1 MFNRLEK
8 TTYPDLIAQRI
19 RSLILEQHLGLGE
32 RLPPERELADQFGVS
47 RSSIREGIKL
57 LAAQGLVEIHS
68 GDGTYVSSDLTT
80 SVLQPI
86 SWAISLSDADYS
98 EFVEV
103 RMILEPAI
111 AALAAMRASDEDK
124 AQMLETIQNLE
135 ASIGDTAK
143 VVEADMDFHLVL
155 ARSVGNQV
163 IFETMVGLQR
173 LIRPLMSQIPLDL
186 DFQNKALQEHREI
199 YEAILDGDATAARKL
214 MAKSIA
220 KDKNIEQ
227 IMAAINGNPIKV
239 NV

>member
-1 MFNRLEK
+1 MFSRLEK
-8 TTYPDLIAQRI
+8 TTYPDLISQRI
-19 RSLILEQHLGLGE
+19 RSLILKQHLGAGE

-57 LAAQGLVEIHS
+57 LAAQGLVEIRT

-86 SWAISLSDADYS
+86 SWAISLSDAEYS
-98 EFVEV
+98 EFVEI

-111 AALAAMRASDEDK
+111 AALASMRANDEDK
-124 AQMLETIQNLE
+124 AEMLQTIQNLE

-155 ARSVGNQV
+155 ARSVNNQV
-163 IFETMVGLQR
+163 IFEIMVGLQR
-173 LIRPLMSQIPLDL
+173 LIRPMMAEIPLDL
-186 DFQNKALQEHREI
+186 DFQNKALKEHREI
-199 YEAILDGDATAARKL
+199 YEAILHRNSTAAKKL

-220 KDKNIEQ
+220 KDKDVEQ
-227 IMAAINGNPIKV
+227 IMAAINNNGLKETD
-239 NV
+239 